1 MNNADKIAAIDKYIE
16 ILTHARE
23 RPEMHFQP
31 IDPVIVDHYLNAL
44 RTGIRVWGGVFWSPD
59 HREPALHRRGLE
71 LTAMSE
77 VPFFEQR
84 GLSRAEIVDELLAIE
99 IENWQAHR
107 DGLAQLP

>member
-1 MNNADKIAAIDKYIE
+1 MSNTEKIAAIDKYIE
-16 ILTHARE
+16 IITHARA

-44 RTGIRVWGGVFWSPD
+44 RTGIRVWGGIFMSPE
-59 HREPALHRRGLE
+59 HRETALHRRGLE

-77 VPFFEQR
+77 TPFFEQR
-84 GLSRAEIVDELLAIE
+84 GLSPTEIVDELLAIE

-107 DGLAQLP
+107 DALAEST